1 MATPYEKVYGRFL
14 NKCSDFNLADL
25 DDHTL
30 NEMMKDWLDSA
41 IIRTRTSSDL
51 SARDDEAEI
60 FENDLTDQD
69 VELLSMG
76 MVLSW
81 LDQRIQSTEYT
92 NLFIGGKE
100 SKFYSPSQ
108 QLTEL
113 RNLRADIVR
122 EMQQIHC
129 YSTYTN
135 SSYFND

>member
-14 NKCSDFNLADL
+14 QKCTDFNLADL
-25 DDHTL
+25 DNDTL
-30 NEMMKDWLDSA
+30 REMMKEWLNSA

-51 SARDDEAEI
+51 SARDDEIEV

-76 MVLSW
+76 MVLAW

-92 NLFIGGKE
+92 NLFVGGKE
-100 SKFYSPSQ
+100 EKFYSPSS
-108 QLTEL
+108 QLAEL
-113 RNLRADIVR
+113 RNLRADILR

-129 YSTYTN
+129 YSTYSSN
-135 SSYFND
+135 SYFND

>member
-14 NKCSDFNLADL
+14 NKCTDFNIADL

-30 NEMMKDWLDSA
+30 NEMIKDWLDSA

-51 SARDDEAEI
+51 SARDDEVEE
-60 FENDLTDQD
+60 FENDLSDQD
-69 VELLSMG
+69 IELLAMG
-76 MVLSW
+76 MVLAW

>member
-51 SARDDEAEI
+51 SARDDEAEV

-69 VELLSMG
+69 VELLGMG
-76 MVLSW
+76 MILAW

-100 SKFYSPSQ
+100 TKFYSPSQ

-129 YSTYTN
+129 YNTYLT

>member
-1 MATPYEKVYGRFL
+1 MATPYETVYNRFL

-51 SARDDEAEI
+51 SARDDEAEE
-60 FENDLTDQD
+60 FENDLSGQD
-69 VELLSMG
+69 VELLAMG
-76 MVLSW
+76 MVLAW

-100 SKFYSPSQ
+100 TKFYSPSQ

-113 RNLRADIVR
+113 RNLRADILR
-122 EMQQIHC
+122 EMQQLHC
-129 YSTYTN
+129 YSTYSN
-135 SSYFND
+135 NSYFND

>member
-1 MATPYEKVYGRFL
+1 MYGRFL
-14 NKCSDFNLADL
+14 NKCTDFNLADL

-41 IIRTRTSSDL
+41 VIRTRTSSDL
-51 SARDDEAEI
+51 SARDDEVEA
-60 FENDLTDQD
+60 FENDLSDQD
-69 VELLSMG
+69 VELLAMG
-76 MVLSW
+76 MVLAW

-100 SKFYSPSQ
+100 TKFYSPSQ

-129 YSTYTN
+129 YNTYLT

>member
-41 IIRTRTSSDL
+41 VIRTRTSSDL
-51 SARDDEAEI
+51 SARDDEAEE

-76 MVLSW
+76 MIISW

-100 SKFYSPSQ
+100 TKFYSPSQ

-122 EMQQIHC
+122 EMQQLHC

>member
-51 SARDDEAEI
+51 SVRDDEAEV

-100 SKFYSPSQ
+100 TKFYSPSQ
-108 QLTEL
+108 QLAEL
-113 RNLRADIVR
+113 RNLRADILR
-122 EMQQIHC
+122 EMHQLHC
-129 YSTYTN
+129 YSTYSN
-135 SSYFND
+135 NSYFND

>member
-14 NKCSDFNLADL
+14 NKCTDFNLTDL

-51 SARDDEAEI
+51 FVRDDEVEE
-60 FENDLTDQD
+60 FENDLSDQD
-69 VELLSMG
+69 VELLAMG
-76 MVLSW
+76 MVLAW

-100 SKFYSPSQ
+100 QKLRQLLAYSS
-108 QLTEL
+108 L
-113 RNLRADIVR
+113 RLETA
-122 EMQQIHC
+122 
-129 YSTYTN
+129 
-135 SSYFND
+135 

>member
-14 NKCSDFNLADL
+14 NKCTDFNLTDL

-51 SARDDEAEI
+51 SARDDEVEE

-76 MVLSW
+76 MIISW
-81 LDQRIQSTEYT
+81 LDQRIQSTELT
-92 NLFIGGKE
+92 SMMIGGKE
-100 SKFYSPSQ
+100 EKLKQLFAYSS
-108 QLTEL
+108 L
-113 RNLRADIVR
+113 RLETA
-122 EMQQIHC
+122 
-129 YSTYTN
+129 
-135 SSYFND
+135 

>member
-1 MATPYEKVYGRFL
+1 MATPYEIVYGRFL

-76 MVLSW
+76 MILAW

-108 QLTEL
+108 QLAEL
-113 RNLRADIVR
+113 RNLRADILR
-122 EMQQIHC
+122 EMQQLHC

-135 SSYFND
+135 HSYFND

>member
-14 NKCSDFNLADL
+14 NKCTDFNLTDL

-30 NEMMKDWLDSA
+30 NEMIKDWLDSA

-51 SARDDEAEI
+51 SARDDEAEV

-76 MVLSW
+76 MVLAW

-100 SKFYSPSQ
+100 QKFYSPSQ

>member
-51 SARDDEAEI
+51 SARDDEAEE
-60 FENDLTDQD
+60 FENDLSGQD
-69 VELLSMG
+69 VELLAMG

-81 LDQRIQSTEYT
+81 LDQQIQSTEYT
-92 NLFIGGKE
+92 SLFVGGKE
-100 SKFYSPSQ
+100 QKVFAPSQ
-108 QLTEL
+108 QLAEL
-113 RNLRADIVR
+113 RKLRADILR
-122 EMQQIHC
+122 EMQQIFC

-135 SSYFND
+135 NSYFND

>member
-1 MATPYEKVYGRFL
+1 MATPYEKVYSRFL
-14 NKCSDFNLADL
+14 NKCSDFNLVDL

-51 SARDDEAEI
+51 SARDDEAEV

-76 MVLSW
+76 MVLAW

-92 NLFIGGKE
+92 SLFIGGKE
-100 SKFYSPSQ
+100 QKFYAPSA
-108 QLTEL
+108 QLAEL
-113 RNLRADIVR
+113 RNLRADILR

-129 YSTYTN
+129 YNTYFN
-135 SSYFND
+135 NSYFDD

>member
-1 MATPYEKVYGRFL
+1 MATPYDVVYNRFL

-25 DDHTL
+25 DDYTL
-30 NEMMKDWLDSA
+30 NEMMKDWLHSA

-51 SARDDEAEI
+51 SVRDDEAEV
-60 FENDLTDQD
+60 FENDLSDQD
-69 VELLSMG
+69 VELLAMG
-76 MVLSW
+76 MVLAW

-100 SKFYSPSQ
+100 QKFFSPSQ

-113 RNLRADIVR
+113 RNLRADILR

-129 YSTYTN
+129 YNTYTN
-135 SSYFND
+135 NSYFND

>member
-14 NKCSDFNLADL
+14 NKCTDFNLADL

-30 NEMMKDWLDSA
+30 NEMIKDWLDSA

-51 SARDDEAEI
+51 SARDDEVEE
-60 FENDLTDQD
+60 FENDLSDQD
-69 VELLSMG
+69 IELLAMG
-76 MVLSW
+76 MVLAW

>member
-1 MATPYEKVYGRFL
+1 MATPYETVYGRFL
-14 NKCSDFNLADL
+14 NKCTDFNLADL

-51 SARDDEAEI
+51 SARDDEAEE

-76 MVLSW
+76 MVLAW

-100 SKFYSPSQ
+100 TKFYSPSQ

-129 YSTYTN
+129 YNTYLT

>member
-14 NKCSDFNLADL
+14 NKCTDFNIADL

-51 SARDDEAEI
+51 FVRDDEVEE
-60 FENDLTDQD
+60 FENDLSDQD
-69 VELLSMG
+69 VELLAMG
-76 MVLSW
+76 MVLAW

-100 SKFYSPSQ
+100 TKFYSPSQ

-113 RNLRADIVR
+113 RNLRADILR

>member
-1 MATPYEKVYGRFL
+1 MATPYDVVYNRFL

-25 DDHTL
+25 DDYTL

-41 IIRTRTSSDL
+41 IIRARTSSDL
-51 SARDDEAEI
+51 SARDDEAEV

-69 VELLSMG
+69 VELLAMG
-76 MVLSW
+76 MVLAW

-92 NLFIGGKE
+92 NLFVGGKE
-100 SKFYSPSQ
+100 EKFFSPSQ
-108 QLTEL
+108 QLAEL
-113 RNLRADIVR
+113 RNLRADILR

-129 YSTYTN
+129 YNTYTN

>member
-51 SARDDEAEI
+51 SARDDEAEV
-60 FENDLTDQD
+60 FENDLSGQD

-76 MVLSW
+76 MIISW

-92 NLFIGGKE
+92 NLFVGGKE
-100 SKFYSPSQ
+100 EHFFSPSS
-108 QLTEL
+108 QLAEL
-113 RNLRADIVR
+113 RKLRADILR
-122 EMQQIHC
+122 EMQQLHC
-129 YSTYTN
+129 YNTYSN
-135 SSYFND
+135 NSYFND

>member
-14 NKCSDFNLADL
+14 NKCTDFNLADL

-30 NEMMKDWLDSA
+30 NEMIKDWLDSA

-51 SARDDEAEI
+51 SARDDEAEV

-76 MVLSW
+76 MVLAW

-100 SKFYSPSQ
+100 SKFYSPSS
-108 QLTEL
+108 QLAEL

-135 SSYFND
+135 SSYFNN